1 MTASGDGSAHIWKAA
16 VIPDRLAHAI
26 GGVSSEE
33 SADSESEDTGG
44 VHYPK
49 EIHNIYL
56 CLQIQNLQ
64 ILHLKHHQWHVPND
78 LELLQ
83 LSKYEHFHLHWQ
95 SKPINYKD
103 KNLPLKNK
111 QTVEFKKVV
120 GENKVTSITLQRKR

>member
-49 EIHNIYL
+49 EINQFHEKILFTILFLLLFCLIIYFR
-56 CLQIQNLQ
+56 CS
-64 ILHLKHHQWHVPND
+64 W
-78 LELLQ
+78 
-83 LSKYEHFHLHWQ
+83 SA
-95 SKPINYKD
+95 
-103 KNLPLKNK
+103 
-111 QTVEFKKVV
+111 
-120 GENKVTSITLQRKR
+120 

>member
-49 EIHNIYL
+49 EINQFHEKFTIL
-56 CLQIQNLQ
+56 CL
-64 ILHLKHHQWHVPND
+64 
-78 LELLQ
+78 LLFCFIIC
-83 LSKYEHFHLHWQ
+83 SRCPW
-95 SKPINYKD
+95 SA
-103 KNLPLKNK
+103 
-111 QTVEFKKVV
+111 
-120 GENKVTSITLQRKR
+120 

>member
-49 EIHNIYL
+49 EINQFHEKIFFTILFLLLFCFIKYSRCPWYSQGIQGDWCYKHNQNSNY
-56 CLQIQNLQ
+56 CLDRYIF
-64 ILHLKHHQWHVPND
+64 
-78 LELLQ
+78 LL
-83 LSKYEHFHLHWQ
+83 L
-95 SKPINYKD
+95 
-103 KNLPLKNK
+103 
-111 QTVEFKKVV
+111 
-120 GENKVTSITLQRKR
+120 